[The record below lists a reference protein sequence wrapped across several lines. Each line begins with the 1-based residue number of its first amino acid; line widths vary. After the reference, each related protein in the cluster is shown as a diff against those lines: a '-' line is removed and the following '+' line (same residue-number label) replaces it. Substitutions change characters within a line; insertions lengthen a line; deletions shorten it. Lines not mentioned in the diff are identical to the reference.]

1 MAVLAVLGLTLLSE
15 RLAKWITQP
24 VVALGNKLSQ
34 RTGGEGGSVWSAIG
48 LGIATGLLQE

>member
-15 RLAKWITQP
+15 RLAQWIMQP
-24 VVALGNKLSQ
+24 VVALGNKLSE
-34 RTGGEGGSVWSAIG
+34 RTAGEGGSAWSAIG